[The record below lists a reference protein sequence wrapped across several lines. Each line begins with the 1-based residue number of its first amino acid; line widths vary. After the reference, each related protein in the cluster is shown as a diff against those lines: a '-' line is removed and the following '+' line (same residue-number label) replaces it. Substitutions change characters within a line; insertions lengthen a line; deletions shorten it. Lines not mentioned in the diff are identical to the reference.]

1 MKKLSTYLFLILFS
15 FSAPSFADD
24 IRDFQIE
31 GMSIG
36 DSLLD
41 YFSEKEIEKNK
52 MTYFKDKTF
61 TPVEFNY
68 LSRFETYNAILVAY
82 KTSDKKYEIYG
93 LSGAIDYL
101 NNIKDCYKK
110 MDELILELSEFFKDS
125 AIKTDKKTNKHPVD
139 KSGKSKVI
147 SVHFEFSS
155 NDGAKIQCYDYSKE
169 SGYDD
174 HLRIAVNTKEYR
186 KFLSTK
192 AYQ

>member
-1 MKKLSTYLFLILFS
+1 MKKLSTYLFLFLFS

-24 IRDFQIE
+24 ISDFQIE
-31 GMSIG
+31 GISIG

-41 YFSEKEIEKNK
+41 YFSEEEIEKNK
-52 MTYFKDKTF
+52 KTYFNDKTF

-68 LSRFETYNAILVAY
+68 LSRFETYNSIVVAY

-93 LSGAIDYL
+93 LSGTMEYP

-110 MDELILELSEFFKDS
+110 MDELILELSELFKDS

-147 SVHFEFSS
+147 SVYFDFSS

-169 SGYDD
+169 SGYGD

-192 AYQ
+192 AY

>member
-1 MKKLSTYLFLILFS
+1 MKKLLTILITILILQ
-15 FSAPSFADD
+15 APSLADD

-41 YFSEKEIEKNK
+41 YFSEEEIEKNK
-52 MTYFKDKTF
+52 KTYFKDKTF

-68 LSRFETYNAILVAY
+68 LSRFETYNAIMVAY

-93 LSGAIDYL
+93 LSGAIDYP

-125 AIKTDKKTNKHPVD
+125 AIKTDKKTSKHPVD
-139 KSGKSKVI
+139 KSGKSKAT
-147 SVHFEFSS
+147 SVYFNFSS

-169 SGYDD
+169 SGYGD

-192 AYQ
+192 AYK